1 MKKRTGPLELLML
14 TGCLAGFTGLEAA
27 LAQGGAVSLRQGQ
40 TAVTQDRNLQYGVQC
55 LHSGRFRDAQYYLE
69 IYTKRVPTDWQAQY
83 YLALSREKLGKREE
97 AGNLYKEIAINCL
110 EKPLGLSAVTA
121 LKHID
126 PDWVTANVAMVKKIG
141 NVTVPVKEKASP
153 VRPTH
158 SSSTAKTPPSQGL
171 PRETRVHFEP
181 GSRGIKLKAEIN
193 GRPVDMLFDTGAAGV
208 CLSKEQLSDLGIRP
222 PEGPHLGLTGGSA
235 NDTSIKYWRMKADV
249 KVGNI
254 MRKDTEIT
262 VLESNADMPL
272 LGQSFFKDF
281 DYTIDQNAGNIEFK
295 LKAGPGPLNRA
306 AYQVPFEFSERGNR
320 ILVMLEVNEQL
331 VKVIFDTGNTAS
343 ALSFSGQAQLKEAG
357 ITLPTDLKTT
367 SMRGVSGSGYCKV
380 FTIHKLRLGPIE
392 RQDVEATV
400 NERESALEAPLLGQ
414 PFWSDWQYTIDMKRK
429 LIEFVRRK

>member
-1 MKKRTGPLELLML
+1 MGKQTGALKLLML
-14 TGCLAGFTGLEAA
+14 ASFLVGCSGFEAA
-27 LAQGGAVSLRQGQ
+27 LAQGSAVRPAAGQ
-40 TAVTQDRNLQYGVQC
+40 TTSSQDKNFQYGVQC
-55 LHSGRFRDAQYYLE
+55 LHANRYRDAQYYLE
-69 IYTKRVPTDWQAQY
+69 IYTKRTPLDWQAQY
-83 YLALSREKLGKREE
+83 YLALCREKLGKAEE
-97 AGNLYKEIAINCL
+97 AGKLYKEVALNCL

-121 LKHID
+121 LKHLD
-126 PDWVTANVAMVKKIG
+126 PDWVKANIAMVKTTD
-141 NVTVPVKEKASP
+141 NVPVPVKEKTPP
-153 VRPTH
+153 VKPTH
-158 SSSTAKTPPSQGL
+158 SSATVKTPPSQSL

-181 GSRGIKLKAEIN
+181 GSRGIKLKVEIN
-193 GRPVDMLFDTGAAGV
+193 GRPVEMLFDTGAAGV
-208 CLSKEQLSDLGIRP
+208 CLSKEQLAELGIRT
-222 PEGPHLGLTGGSA
+222 PEGPHVGLTGGSA

-254 MRKDTEIT
+254 LRKDTEIT

-272 LGQSFFKDF
+272 LGQSFFKGF

-295 LKAGPGPLNRA
+295 LKANPDPLNRA

-320 ILVMLEVNEQL
+320 ILVMLEINGEL

-357 ITLPTDLKTT
+357 LTLPADLKTT

-400 NERESALEAPLLGQ
+400 NERESGLEAPLLGQ
-414 PFWSDWQYTIDMKRK
+414 PFWAEWQYTIDMKRK
-429 LIEFVRRK
+429 MIEFVRRK

>member
-1 MKKRTGPLELLML
+1 MRKQNGALKLLML
-14 TGCLAGFTGLEAA
+14 ASFQVGCSGFEVA
-27 LAQGGAVSLRQGQ
+27 LAQESAVRPAQGQ
-40 TAVTQDRNLQYGVQC
+40 AASSHDKNFQYGLQC
-55 LHSGRFRDAQYYLE
+55 LHANRYRDAQYYLE
-69 IYTKRVPTDWQAQY
+69 IYTKRAPADWQAKY
-83 YLALSREKLGKREE
+83 YLALCREKLGKADE
-97 AGNLYKEIAINCL
+97 AGKLYKEVALNCL

-126 PDWVTANVAMVKKIG
+126 PDWVTANIAMVKKVG
-141 NVTVPVKEKASP
+141 NQTVPVKERSTPNK
-153 VRPTH
+153 PTH
-158 SSSTAKTPPSQGL
+158 DAAKSPPSQSL

-181 GSRGIKLKAEIN
+181 GTRGIKLKVEIN

-208 CLSKEQLSDLGIRP
+208 CLSKEQLTELGIRT

-254 MRKDTEIT
+254 LRKDTEIT

-272 LGQSFFKDF
+272 LGQSFFKNF

-295 LKAGPGPLNRA
+295 LKANPGSLNRA
-306 AYQVPFEFSERGNR
+306 ACQVPFEFSERGNR
-320 ILVMLEVNEQL
+320 ILVMLEVNGEL

-343 ALSFSGQAQLKEAG
+343 ALAFTGQAQLKEAG
-357 ITLPTDLKTT
+357 LTLPGDLKTT

-400 NERESALEAPLLGQ
+400 NERESGLEAPLLGQ
-414 PFWSDWQYTIDMKRK
+414 PFWADWQYTIDMKRK
-429 LIEFVRRK
+429 LIEFVRRR

>member
-1 MKKRTGPLELLML
+1 MKKQTRALELLML
-14 TGCLAGFTGLEAA
+14 TGWLAGFTAPEAA
-27 LAQGGAVSLRQGQ
+27 LAQGGAGSSLQIQTVVS
-40 TAVTQDRNLQYGVQC
+40 QDKNFQYGVQC
-55 LHSGRFRDAQYYLE
+55 LHANRYRDAQYYLE
-69 IYTKRVPTDWQAQY
+69 IYTKRAPADWQAQY
-83 YLALSREKLGKREE
+83 YLALCREKLGKVEE
-97 AGNLYKEIAINCL
+97 AGKLYKEVALNCL

-126 PDWVTANVAMVKKIG
+126 PDWVKANIAVVKKVG
-141 NVTVPVKEKASP
+141 NVTVPVKEKTTP
-153 VRPTH
+153 FKPTH
-158 SSSTAKTPPSQGL
+158 LSSTVKTPPSQSL

-181 GSRGIKLKAEIN
+181 GTRGIKLKVEIN
-193 GRPVDMLFDTGAAGV
+193 GRPIEMLFDTGAAGV
-208 CLSKEQLSDLGIRP
+208 CLSKEQLSELGIKP

-235 NDTSIKYWRMKADV
+235 NDTSIKYWRMKANV
-249 KVGNI
+249 KVGSI
-254 MRKDTEIT
+254 LRKDTEIT

-295 LKAGPGPLNRA
+295 LKASPDPLNRA

-320 ILVMLEVNEQL
+320 ILVMLEINGEL

-357 ITLPTDLKTT
+357 LTLPADLKTT

-392 RQDVEATV
+392 KQDVEATV
-400 NERESALEAPLLGQ
+400 NERESGLEAPLLGQ
-414 PFWSDWQYTIDMKRK
+414 PFWAEWQYTIDMKRK
-429 LIEFVRRK
+429 MIEFVRRK